1 MDLLDTASYPIWR
14 LNQVL
19 FSNPAKYIEE
29 NFLGV
34 YNWKEVG
41 TYQNGK
47 IIKLDSNFNAT
58 VRNKNVEE
66 HFVTCTRDACEADEI
81 KIPEG

>member
-1 MDLLDTASYPIWR
+1 ME
-14 LNQVL
+14 
-19 FSNPAKYIEE
+19 IED

-47 IIKLDSNFNAT
+47 IIKLDPHFNAT

-66 HFVTCTRDACEADEI
+66 HFVTCTRDVCKADEI
-81 KIPEG
+81 KIPEGYQRDKNYIHI